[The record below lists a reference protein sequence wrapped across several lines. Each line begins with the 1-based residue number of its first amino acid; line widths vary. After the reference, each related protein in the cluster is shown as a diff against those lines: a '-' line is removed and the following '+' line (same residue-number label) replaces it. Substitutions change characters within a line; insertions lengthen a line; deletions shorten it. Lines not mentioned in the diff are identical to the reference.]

1 MILFFT
7 KICPVMY
14 ATIAVTAIPARYH
27 TKPNGFSPFVYT
39 IENKLEH
46 ENQIKT

>member
-1 MILFFT
+1 
-7 KICPVMY
+7 MY
-14 ATIAVTAIPARYH
+14 ATIAVTAMPARNH
-27 TKPNGFSPFVYT
+27 KGPSGLSPFVYT